1 MPHGSAP
8 HHHHHHHTPDSSTK
22 NIGVAFWLNLSFA
35 LIELVGGVWTQSL
48 AVISDALHDFGDALS
63 LGIGYFLQRK
73 SSEGPSEN
81 YSYGKRRFSL
91 LSAFVSGLVI
101 SVGAVYILIES
112 ITGFNEP
119 REPHGL
125 GMMGLA
131 IFGIA
136 MNGFAAWK
144 LGHGHTHNEKVLTWH
159 LLEDVLSWVA
169 VLIGSVLI
177 YLFQWVWLDPLLAM
191 GISIFVLYNVARHLA
206 QTVNLFLQGNPN
218 PEGLR
223 AFRAQVDLL
232 DVVEEIHDV
241 HFWSLDGVRHILS
254 LHAVLKDL
262 NRAEEV
268 KEQIRVLSK
277 LLGDCHVTVEI
288 ESTAEHCHNDCEHVH
303 TAT

>member
-1 MPHGSAP
+1 MAHGSAP
-8 HHHHHHHTPDSSTK
+8 HHHHHHSTPDGSTR

-35 LIELVGGVWTQSL
+35 LIELIGGLWTQSL

-63 LGIGYFLQRK
+63 LGIGYVLQRK
-73 SSEGPSEN
+73 SAEGPSEHF
-81 YSYGKRRFSL
+81 SYGKRRFSL

-101 SVGAVYILIES
+101 SVGAIYILSEAVMK
-112 ITGFNEP
+112 FNQPHEP
-119 REPHGL
+119 FGL

-144 LGHGHTHNEKVLTWH
+144 LAHGHTHNEKMLKWH
-159 LLEDVLSWVA
+159 LLEDVLGWVA
-169 VLIGSVLI
+169 VFIGSI
-177 YLFQWVWLDPLLAM
+177 FIHFFNWVWLDPLLAI
-191 GISIFVLYNVARHLA
+191 GISLFVLYNVIRRLA
-206 QTVNLFLQGNPN
+206 ETVGLFLQANPN

-223 AFRAQVDLL
+223 AFRLQVDQMD
-232 DVVEEIHDV
+232 DVVEIHDV

-262 NRAEEV
+262 GRAEFV
-268 KEQIRVLSK
+268 KEQIRLLSK

-288 ESTAEHCHNDCEHVH
+288 ESTLEHCHNDCEHVH
-303 TAT
+303 EHS